1 MTILAL
7 DLAKIKSTYCN
18 FNTITGE
25 VAFGEVLTK
34 RSKLRHLLEQI
45 SPDRLVIEICPL
57 AGWVYDLASEM
68 NITIQVADP
77 TQDPWKWKNV
87 KRKTDEDD
95 ALKLARLS
103 ALDQLNLV
111 HMPSPKMRQ
120 WRRLVEH
127 RHSLVAERTRCK
139 NRIRAMLLQEERH
152 LPSGQRGWS
161 LTRRAELCALA
172 RPLVECK
179 STELWRGL
187 LHVELRHLDQ
197 IEALVADVEAKLD
210 GLAASDRR
218 TVLVSTIPGVAQRT
232 AEVIVTALDDVRR
245 FKTAR
250 QVASYAGLT
259 PRRFQSGQMDR
270 QGRISKRG
278 NRLLRQVLNQAAWMA
293 VRWNRHFREVFLRIS
308 GGRPA
313 RRKLAIVAVMRKL
326 LVTAWAML
334 RDGQVYRPPRSAP
347 ASTVLAS

>member
-7 DLAKIKSTYCN
+7 DLAKSKSVFCE
-18 FNTITGE
+18 FNTKTGDA
-25 VAFGEVLTK
+25 AFGDVATK
-34 RSKLRHLLEQI
+34 RANLRDLLERLR
-45 SPDRLVIEICPL
+45 PDRVVIEVCPL
-57 AGWVYDLASEM
+57 AGWVYDLVSEM
-68 NITIQVADP
+68 AITIEVADP

-103 ALDQLNLV
+103 ALGQLNLI

-120 WRRLVEH
+120 WRRLVEQ
-127 RHSLVAERTRCK
+127 RHSLVTERTRCK
-139 NRIRAMLLQEERH
+139 NRIRAGLLQEERH
-152 LPSGQRGWS
+152 LPPGQRGWS
-161 LTRRAELCALA
+161 LTKRGELRELA
-172 RPLVECK
+172 RPLVECE

-187 LHVELRHLDQ
+187 LHVELRHLEQ
-197 IEALVADVEAKLD
+197 IDELVADVEAKLD
-210 GLAASDRR
+210 GLAATDRR

-232 AEVIVTALDDVRR
+232 AEVIVTALDKACR
-245 FKTAR
+245 FKTRR

-278 NRLLRQVLNQAAWMA
+278 NRLLRKVLNQAAWMA
-293 VRWNRHFREVFLRIS
+293 VRWNRHMRAVYLRIS
-308 GGRPA
+308 GERAG
-313 RRKLAIVAVMRKL
+313 RRKLAIVAVMRRL

-334 RDGQVYRPPRSAP
+334 RDGRAYQPPRSVTVP
-347 ASTVLAS
+347 ATV

>member
-1 MTILAL
+1 MPESRRLAW
-7 DLAKIKSTYCN
+7 T
-18 FNTITGE
+18 E
-25 VAFGEVLTK
+25 VTFGDVATK
-34 RSKLRHLLEQI
+34 RANLRHLLEQVR
-45 SPDRLVIEICPL
+45 PDRVVIEICPL
-57 AGWVYDLASEM
+57 AGWVYDLACEM
-68 NITIQVADP
+68 AIAIQVADP
-77 TQDPWKWKNV
+77 TQDAWKWKSV

-103 ALDQLNLV
+103 ALGQLNLV

-120 WRRLVEH
+120 WRRLVEQ
-127 RHSLVAERTRCK
+127 RHTLVAERTRCK
-139 NRIRAMLLQEERH
+139 NRIRAVLLQEERH
-152 LPSGQRGWS
+152 LPPVQWGWS
-161 LTRRAELCALA
+161 LTKREELRGLA
-172 RPLVECK
+172 RPLVECE
-179 STELWRGL
+179 SRELWRGL
-187 LHVELRHLDQ
+187 LHTELRHLEQ
-197 IEALVADVEAKLD
+197 IEGLVAEVEAKLD
-210 GLAASDRR
+210 GLAAADRR

-232 AEVIVTALDDVRR
+232 AEVIVTALDEVRR

-293 VRWNRHFREVFLRIS
+293 VRWSRHFRAVFLRIS
-308 GGRPA
+308 GQRPA

-334 RDGQVYRPPRSAP
+334 RDGRAYRPPRSAP
-347 ASTVLAS
+347 VSAAA

>member
-7 DLAKIKSTYCN
+7 DLAKSKSTLCN
-18 FNTITGE
+18 FNTITGQLTFGD
-25 VAFGEVLTK
+25 VATK
-34 RSKLRHLLEQI
+34 RRNLRQLLEQTR
-45 SPDRLVIEICPL
+45 PDRVVIEICPL
-57 AGWVYDLASEM
+57 AGWIHDLVREM
-68 NITIQVADP
+68 HIEIQVADP
-77 TQDPWKWKNV
+77 TQDAWKWKNL

-103 ALDQLNLV
+103 ALGQLNLV

-120 WRRLVEH
+120 WRRLVEL
-127 RHSLVAERTRCK
+127 RHTLVAERTRCK
-139 NRIRAMLLQEERH
+139 NRIRAVLLQEEH
-152 LPSGQRGWS
+152 HWPAGQRGWS
-161 LTRRAELCALA
+161 QTQRSELSKLG
-172 RPLVECK
+172 RPLVECD
-179 STELWRGL
+179 SLELWRGVL
-187 LHVELRHLDQ
+187 DAELRHLEQ

-210 GLAASDRR
+210 GLAAADAR
-218 TVLVSTIPGVAQRT
+218 TVLLRTIPGVAQRT
-232 AEVIVTALDDVRR
+232 AEIIVTTVDQARR

-278 NRLLRQVLNQAAWMA
+278 SRLLRQVLNQAAWMA
-293 VRWNRHFREVFLRIS
+293 VRWNRHLRAVYLRIS
-308 GGRPA
+308 RGVPA

-334 RDGQVYRPPRSAP
+334 RDARAYRPPRLAP
-347 ASTVLAS
+347 APVAT

>member
-7 DLAKIKSTYCN
+7 DLAKSKSTFCN

-25 VAFGEVLTK
+25 VSFGDVATK
-34 RSKLRHLLEQI
+34 RARLRELLERVR
-45 SPDRLVIEICPL
+45 PARVVIEICPL
-57 AGWVYDLASEM
+57 AGWIHDLVREL
-68 NITIQVADP
+68 NIEIQVADP
-77 TQDPWKWKNV
+77 TQDAWKWKNV

-103 ALDQLNLV
+103 ALGQLNLV

-120 WRRLVEH
+120 WRRLVEV

-139 NRIRAMLLQEERH
+139 NRIRAILLQEEH
-152 LPSGQRGWS
+152 HWPAGQRGWS
-161 LTRRAELCALA
+161 LTRRAELSQLA
-172 RPLVECK
+172 RPLVECE
-179 STELWRGL
+179 STELWRGVL
-187 LHVELRHLDQ
+187 FVELRHLEQ
-197 IEALVADVEAKLD
+197 IETLVADVEAKLD
-210 GLAASDRR
+210 GLAATDAR
-218 TVLVSTIPGVAQRT
+218 TVLLRTIPGIAQRT
-232 AEVIVTALDDVRR
+232 AEVIVTTIDQARR

-278 NRLLRQVLNQAAWMA
+278 SRLLRQLLNQAAWMA
-293 VRWNRHFREVFLRIS
+293 VRWNRHLRAVYLRIS
-308 GGRPA
+308 GGVRA

-334 RDGQVYRPPRSAP
+334 RDERAYRPPQVQPAP
-347 ASTVLAS
+347 AAA

>member
-1 MTILAL
+1 MRILAI
-7 DLAKIKSTYCN
+7 DLAKIKSTFCN
-18 FNTITGE
+18 FNTRTGE
-25 VAFGEVLTK
+25 VSFGEVLT
-34 RSKLRHLLEQI
+34 RRPKLRQLLEQMR
-45 SPDRLVIEICPL
+45 PDRVVIEICPL
-57 AGWVYDLASEM
+57 AGWVYDLVCEM
-68 NITIQVADP
+68 NMVIHVADP
-77 TQDPWKWKNV
+77 TQDAWKWKNV

-120 WRRLVEH
+120 WRRLVEQ
-127 RHSLVAERTRCK
+127 RCALVAERTRCK
-139 NRIRAMLLQEERH
+139 NRMRAILLQEERH
-152 LPSGQRGWS
+152 LPSGRRGWS
-161 LTRRAELCALA
+161 LSRRAELREVA
-172 RPLVECK
+172 RPLVECE

-187 LHVELRHLDQ
+187 LHLELRHLEQLDG
-197 IEALVADVEAKLD
+197 LVTELEAKLD
-210 GLAASDRR
+210 GLAVADGR
-218 TVLVSTIPGVAQRT
+218 TKLISTIPGIAERT

-270 QGRISKRG
+270 EGRISKRG
-278 NRLLRQVLNQAAWMA
+278 NRLLRQMLNQAAWIA
-293 VRWNRHFREVFLRIS
+293 VRWSRHFREVFLRIS
-308 GGRPA
+308 AGRKG

-334 RDGQVYRPPRSAP
+334 RDGRAYRPPCVAP
-347 ASTVLAS
+347 APSAA

>member
-7 DLAKIKSTYCN
+7 DLAKSKSTFCN
-18 FNTITGE
+18 FDAVTGE
-25 VAFGEVLTK
+25 VTFGQVATK
-34 RSKLRHLLEQI
+34 RRNLRQLLEQI
-45 SPDRLVIEICPL
+45 HPERVVIEICPL
-57 AGWVYDLASEM
+57 AGWVHDLVCEM
-68 NITIQVADP
+68 RIEIQVADP
-77 TQDPWKWKNV
+77 TQDAWKWKNV

-103 ALDQLNLV
+103 ALEQLNLV
-111 HMPSPKMRQ
+111 HMPSAKMRQ
-120 WRRLVEH
+120 WRRLVEQ

-139 NRIRAMLLQEERH
+139 NRIRATLLQEELH
-152 LPSGQRGWS
+152 LPPGQRGWS
-161 LTRRAELCALA
+161 LTRRAELRALA
-172 RPLVECK
+172 RPLVECE

-187 LHVELRHLDQ
+187 LHIELRHLEQ
-197 IEALVADVEAKLD
+197 IDGLVADMEAKLD
-210 GLAASDRR
+210 GLAAADRR
-218 TVLVSTIPGVAQRT
+218 TVLVSTIPGVAERT
-232 AEVIVTALDDVRR
+232 AEVIVTALDEVRR

-278 NRLLRQVLNQAAWMA
+278 NRLLRQVLTQAAWMA
-293 VRWNRHFREVFLRIS
+293 VRWSRHFRAVFLRIS

-313 RRKLAIVAVMRKL
+313 RRKLAIVAVMRKI

-334 RDGQVYRPPRSAP
+334 RDGRAYRPPCSVPAP
-347 ASTVLAS
+347 AAA